1 MSHLVLATLFNT
13 IYIHYALELQD
24 VPSATRTLDLAS
36 ALEVGSGGLRA
47 LSDGSGTCTTRS
59 VLTIAFQFS
68 FENHLRDSV
77 AAMARQYVRGVM
89 ASVQRVAMAIAPSR
103 LGSHIEL
110 KHPPGSP
117 EALALATW
125 IGRSYRYNSTSQLPE
140 RSLFGLLLEL

>member
-1 MSHLVLATLFNT
+1 MSLLVSHLVLATLFNT

-36 ALEVGSGGLRA
+36 ALEVGSGGGLRA

-68 FENHLRDSV
+68 FENHLRESV

-125 IGRSYRYNSTSQLPE
+125 IGRSYR
-140 RSLFGLLLEL
+140 

>member
-1 MSHLVLATLFNT
+1 M
-13 IYIHYALELQD
+13 
-24 VPSATRTLDLAS
+24 RAS
-36 ALEVGSGGLRA
+36 
-47 LSDGSGTCTTRS
+47 SDGSGTGATRS

-68 FENHLRDSV
+68 FENHLRESV

-103 LGSHIEL
+103 LGSRIEL

-125 IGRSYRYNSTSQLPE
+125 IGRSYRSVELLAYLL
-140 RSLFGLLLEL
+140 RSPFCLLWNC